1 MLKRIYVN
9 NFRCLVNFELNFD
22 HLNLILGYN
31 GSGKSTLFDVIRKL
45 QQFIIN
51 DFKVEE
57 VFKYSDL
64 TRWQKS
70 DIQSFELEFILDNKV
85 YKYCL
90 DVRYETSIHP
100 LINRE
105 SLNVDNEN
113 LFEVETIKDKEDN
126 SFYNEF
132 RVISVFHEKKLS
144 QKISS
149 SKSVFSFSRMIGHSS
164 LFIQGLSN
172 IFIAHINPFD
182 MNSES
187 RTEDNLPLKDLSNFS
202 AWYSHLSQS
211 EQGKIIKLT
220 LELQKV
226 LTGFDSFQNKRIG
239 EARLLSALFTS
250 PSKTSYK
257 FNELSEGQKVLIA
270 LYTLLYCTPDENCTL
285 MIDEPEN
292 FLALPEIQPWLSK
305 LIDRCTEDN
314 VQAILIS
321 HHPSLINSL
330 ATNYGYWFERKDN
343 QPVRVQKIVDEGE
356 EGGLS
361 IAKLI
366 EMKWIYDQ

>member
-1 MLKRIYVN
+1 M
-9 NFRCLVNFELNFD
+9 
-22 HLNLILGYN
+22 
-31 GSGKSTLFDVIRKL
+31 
-45 QQFIIN
+45 
-51 DFKVEE
+51 KVEE
-57 VFKYSDL
+57 VFQSSDL
-64 TRWQKS
+64 TRWQSSKK
-70 DIQSFELEFILDNKV
+70 QSFELEFILDNKLH
-85 YKYCL
+85 KYCL
-90 DVRYETSIHP
+90 DIIYKDNNI
-100 LINRE
+100 
-105 SLNVDNEN
+105 NVDLES
-113 LFEVETIKDKEDN
+113 FTVDDETIFTNELDSQNANPQLNLIFPNETKTLN
-126 SFYNEF
+126 NISFRRSAFLFTKTE
-132 RVISVFHEKKLS
+132 EK
-144 QKISS
+144 
-149 SKSVFSFSRMIGHSS
+149 SS
-164 LFIQGLSN
+164 LFFQVLSN
-172 IFIAHINPFD
+172 ITVAHINPFN

-187 RTEDNLPLKDLSNFS
+187 RSEDKLPVKDLSNFS
-202 AWYSHLSQS
+202 AWYSYLSQS

-220 LELQKV
+220 LELQKI

-239 EARLLSALFTS
+239 EARLLSALFTR

-270 LYTLLYCTPDENCTL
+270 LYTLLYCTPEQDCIL

-305 LIDRCTEDN
+305 LIDRCTENDI
-314 VQAILIS
+314 QAILIS

>member
-9 NFRCLVNFELNFD
+9 NFRCLVNFELDFD
-22 HLNLILGYN
+22 NLNLILGYN
-31 GSGKSTLFDVIRKL
+31 GSGKSTLFDLIRKL
-45 QQFIIN
+45 QQFIVN
-51 DFKVEE
+51 DLKVEE
-57 VFKYSDL
+57 VFQYSDL
-64 TRWQKS
+64 TRWQSS
-70 DIQSFELEFILDNKV
+70 DKQSFELEFILDKKI

-90 DVRYETSIHP
+90 DLEYKKTNITVHQEYFTIDSETS
-100 LINRE
+100 
-105 SLNVDNEN
+105 
-113 LFEVETIKDKEDN
+113 FKVEPSSNYDEIDYK
-126 SFYNEF
+126 FYNKLTMIF
-132 RVISVFHEKKLS
+132 SSQKEKKYNVAPS
-144 QKISS
+144 RAAFIVPEIRRH
-149 SKSVFSFSRMIGHSS
+149 SK
-164 LFIQGLSN
+164 LFIKVVSSM
-172 IFIAHINPFD
+172 FITHINPFN

-187 RTEDNLPLKDLSNFS
+187 RSEDNLPLKDLSNFS
-202 AWYSHLSQS
+202 AWYSYLSQS

-220 LELQKV
+220 LELQKI

-257 FNELSEGQKVLIA
+257 FNELSEGQKVLIG
-270 LYTLLYCTPDENCTL
+270 LYTLLYCTPDQDCIL

-305 LIDRCTEDN
+305 LIDRCAENDI
-314 VQAILIS
+314 QAILIS